1 MTKNYIG
8 TFIANNIDILLK
20 FLVSMFLARKLLP
33 EDFGLMAI
41 TIAIVSILKS
51 IVQLGFGSAIIQF
64 NGPRLKER
72 FSTIFWFNIVIS
84 ILMFTSLNFLAP
96 FISSVFQTIVL
107 ENIVKVVSVIIIF
120 EALILVQRSY
130 LVKTLKFKLINQR
143 LIISGFIS
151 GIIGCL
157 MAYNDFGVWSLV
169 AMSISSSLI
178 SLILYWYYSDWTP
191 NFSFDYEHLKPL
203 LNFGIFHFF
212 EILVKNIFKRINTFF
227 IGKFFD
233 INLLGFYNKANSFS
247 DKFLNNSLNSFNKVV
262 YPHLSKNQENDKKF
276 YLIYN
281 TSYSLVAFLVFSL
294 SGIFLL
300 WSHEIINIV
309 YGPNWSKSSEILQV
323 LVLAGFVR
331 PLLNINSSL
340 FLSKGFSLKSFKIS
354 LINRLISVFTLII
367 GILYGF
373 NFFIYAFVSGEIAYF
388 FINFLYIKTKLKNKI
403 IIRILK
409 LTMIN
414 LFLTLC
420 LFVIKLNFLLS
431 IDLKLLISTLHLTF
445 IFFFLRTYNYE
456 SIKFIM
462 NLIKFDLKYLKF

>member
-1 MTKNYIG
+1 
-8 TFIANNIDILLK
+8 
-20 FLVSMFLARKLLP
+20 
-33 EDFGLMAI
+33 
-41 TIAIVSILKS
+41 
-51 IVQLGFGSAIIQF
+51 
-64 NGPRLKER
+64 
-72 FSTIFWFNIVIS
+72 
-84 ILMFTSLNFLAP
+84 
-96 FISSVFQTIVL
+96 
-107 ENIVKVVSVIIIF
+107 
-120 EALILVQRSY
+120 
-130 LVKTLKFKLINQR
+130 
-143 LIISGFIS
+143 
-151 GIIGCL
+151 

-233 INLLGFYNKANSFS
+233 INRLGFYNKANSFS

-323 LVLAGFVR
+323 
-331 PLLNINSSL
+331 
-340 FLSKGFSLKSFKIS
+340 
-354 LINRLISVFTLII
+354 
-367 GILYGF
+367 
-373 NFFIYAFVSGEIAYF
+373 
-388 FINFLYIKTKLKNKI
+388 
-403 IIRILK
+403 
-409 LTMIN
+409 
-414 LFLTLC
+414 
-420 LFVIKLNFLLS
+420 
-431 IDLKLLISTLHLTF
+431 
-445 IFFFLRTYNYE
+445 
-456 SIKFIM
+456 
-462 NLIKFDLKYLKF
+462 